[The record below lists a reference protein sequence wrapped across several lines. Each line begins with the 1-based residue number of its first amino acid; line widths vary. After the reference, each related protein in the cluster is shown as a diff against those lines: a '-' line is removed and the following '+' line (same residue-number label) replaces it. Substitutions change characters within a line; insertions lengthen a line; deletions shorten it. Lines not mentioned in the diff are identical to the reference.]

1 MKIFIKRTLVSVF
14 THKETKKMYEVRT
27 EKLTYEPDFIFETRH
42 KLKVKIKKKLLV

>member
-27 EKLTYEPDFIFETRH
+27 EKLTYEPNFIFEIRH
-42 KLKVKIKKKLLV
+42 RFKVKLKKMGA